1 MVSYDAQSCEQTA
14 GRGRKELQK
23 RSPGCSI
30 SEAILGAIVT
40 LYHSRG
46 TAERLSTAVTQE
58 LRVMQILI
66 DAGADLEARD
76 KVRYHSRDG
85 ASPASDLLILL
96 LVHFSF
102 VVRAGSM
109 CQLNE

>member
-66 DAGADLEARD
+66 YAGADLEARD
-76 KVRYHSRDG
+76 KVRYSRDD

>member
-1 MVSYDAQSCEQTA
+1 MVSYDAQNCEQTA
-14 GRGRKELQK
+14 GRGRQK
-23 RSPGCSI
+23 QSPGCPSI

-66 DAGADLEARD
+66 YAGADLEARD
-76 KVRYHSRDG
+76 KVRYSRDD

>member
-1 MVSYDAQSCEQTA
+1 MVSYDAQNCEQTA
-14 GRGRKELQK
+14 GRGRQK
-23 RSPGCSI
+23 QSPGCPSI